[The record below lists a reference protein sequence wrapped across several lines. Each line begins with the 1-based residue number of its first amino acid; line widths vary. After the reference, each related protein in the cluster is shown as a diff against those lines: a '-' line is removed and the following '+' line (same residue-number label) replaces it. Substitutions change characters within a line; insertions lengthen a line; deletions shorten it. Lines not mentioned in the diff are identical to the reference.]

1 MRSVVIVGASLAGLS
16 AAKALRRQGF
26 DGTVTLIGDE
36 PHRPYQRPPLSK
48 QLLGGAWDRARL
60 DLPDRGDLCLDW
72 ILGTAAASL
81 DLATREVTLDD
92 GRRVR
97 FDGLVIATG
106 ARARKPRW
114 HAELRGVF
122 TLRTVEDALAL
133 RAHVAAGH
141 RNVAIVGAG
150 FIGCE
155 TAATLRSSGCDVTLI
170 DCERLPMLRAL
181 GESLGAMCRELHE
194 AHGVRTVF
202 GAGVE
207 ALLGR
212 ESVEGVRLS
221 DASIVDADCVVVGA
235 GVTPNVE
242 WLAGSGLVVDDGVV
256 CDSTC
261 AALGSEA
268 VVAAGDVARWEHP
281 HYGLRRIEHW
291 NNAIA
296 QADAAAGTL
305 LAMPRRGVPYAAV
318 PFFWS
323 DQYDCKLQLIGAPA
337 AGDATR
343 VVEGALGERRFVML
357 FEREGRVSGAF
368 LFNSMHRVAAYTTA
382 VEGAVGCVAEGVGS

>member
-1 MRSVVIVGASLAGLS
+1 VRSVVIVGASLAGLS

-26 DGTVTLIGDE
+26 DGAITLIGDE
-36 PHRPYQRPPLSK
+36 SHRPYQRPPLSK
-48 QLLGGAWDRARL
+48 QFLGGTWDRARL
-60 DLPDRGDLCLDW
+60 DLPDRGDLRLDW

-81 DLATREVTLDD
+81 DLATRDVTLRD

-122 TLRTVEDALAL
+122 TLRTVDDTLAL

-181 GESLGAMCRELHE
+181 GESLGVVCRELHE

-212 ESVEGVRLS
+212 ESVEGVRLA
-221 DASIVDADCVVVGA
+221 DASIIEADCVVVGA

-242 WLAGSGLVVDDGVV
+242 WLAGSGLVIDDGVV

-261 AALGSEA
+261 AALGSEG
-268 VVAAGDVARWEHP
+268 VVAAGDVARWQHP
-281 HYGLRRIEHW
+281 HYGPRRIEHW

-296 QADAAAGTL
+296 QADAAASTL
-305 LAMPRRGVPYAAV
+305 LAVQRKGVPYAAV

-323 DQYDCKLQLIGAPA
+323 DQYDCKLQLIGASA

-357 FEREGRVSGAF
+357 FERDGRVSGAF

-382 VEGAVGCVAEGVGS
+382 VEAALGRVNLEVAQ

>member
-1 MRSVVIVGASLAGLS
+1 VRTVVIVGASLAGLS

-26 DGTVTLIGDE
+26 DGTITLIGDE
-36 PHRPYQRPPLSK
+36 LHRPYQRPPLSK
-48 QLLGGAWDRARL
+48 QFLAGTWDRARL
-60 DLPDRGDLCLDW
+60 DLPDRGDLGLDAM
-72 ILGTAAASL
+72 LGTAAASL
-81 DLATREVTLDD
+81 DLASREVTLED

-114 HAELRGVF
+114 HAGLRGVF
-122 TLRTVEDALAL
+122 TLRTVDDALAL
-133 RAHVAAGH
+133 RAYIAEGH

-155 TAATLRSSGCDVTLI
+155 TAATLRGSGCDVTLI
-170 DCERLPMLRAL
+170 DFERLPMLRAL
-181 GESLGAMCRELHE
+181 GESLAGLCRDLHE
-194 AHGVRTVF
+194 AHGVRSVF

-207 ALLGR
+207 ALVGR
-212 ESVEGVRLS
+212 ESVEGVRLT
-221 DASIVDADCVVVGA
+221 DARIVEADCVVVGT

-242 WLAGSGLVVDDGVV
+242 WLAGSGLVIDDGVV

-261 AALGSEA
+261 AALGSDG
-268 VVAAGDVARWEHP
+268 VVVAGDVARWQHP
-281 HYGLRRIEHW
+281 HYGPRRIEHW

-296 QADAAAGTL
+296 QADAAVTTL
-305 LAMPRRGVPYAAV
+305 LAMPGKGVPYAAV

-323 DQYDCKLQLIGAPA
+323 DQYDCKLQLIGAPE
-337 AGDATR
+337 AGDAAR

-357 FEREGRVSGAF
+357 FERDGSASGAF
-368 LFNSMHRVAAYTTA
+368 LFNSMHRVAAYTTT
-382 VEGAVGCVAEGVGS
+382 VEAGLGRMTEGIAQ

>member
-1 MRSVVIVGASLAGLS
+1 MRTVVIVGASLAGLS

-26 DGTVTLIGDE
+26 DGTITLIGDE
-36 PHRPYQRPPLSK
+36 LHRPYQRPPLSK
-48 QLLGGAWDRARL
+48 QFLAGTWDRARL
-60 DLPDRGDLCLDW
+60 DLPDRGDLGLDAM
-72 ILGTAAASL
+72 LGTAAASL
-81 DLATREVTLDD
+81 DLASREVTLED

-114 HAELRGVF
+114 HAGLRGVF
-122 TLRTVEDALAL
+122 TLRTVDDALAL
-133 RAHVAAGH
+133 RAYIAEGH

-155 TAATLRSSGCDVTLI
+155 TAATLRGSGCDVTLI
-170 DCERLPMLRAL
+170 DFERLPMLRAL
-181 GESLGAMCRELHE
+181 GESLAGLCRDLHE
-194 AHGVRTVF
+194 AHGVRSVF

-207 ALLGR
+207 ALVGR
-212 ESVEGVRLS
+212 ESVEGVRLA
-221 DASIVDADCVVVGA
+221 DARIVEADCVVVGT

-242 WLAGSGLVVDDGVV
+242 WLAGSGLVIDDGVV

-261 AALGSEA
+261 AALGSEG
-268 VVAAGDVARWEHP
+268 VVVAGDVARWQDP
-281 HYGLRRIEHW
+281 HYGPRRIEHW

-296 QADAAAGTL
+296 QADAAVTTL
-305 LAMPRRGVPYAAV
+305 LAMPGKGVPYAAV

-323 DQYDCKLQLIGAPA
+323 DQYDCKLQLIGAPE
-337 AGDATR
+337 AGDAAR

-357 FEREGRVSGAF
+357 FERDGSASGAF
-368 LFNSMHRVAAYTTA
+368 LFNSMHRVAAYTTT
-382 VEGAVGCVAEGVGS
+382 VEAGLGRMTEGIAQ

>member
-16 AAKALRRQGF
+16 AARALRRHGF
-26 DGTVTLIGDE
+26 DGTITLIGDE
-36 PHRPYQRPPLSK
+36 LHRPYQRPPLSK
-48 QLLGGAWDRARL
+48 QLLGGTWDRTRL
-60 DLPDRGDLCLDW
+60 DLPDRGDLRIDW
-72 ILGTAAASL
+72 MLGTPVVALDVAS
-81 DLATREVTLDD
+81 REMKLHGD
-92 GRRVR
+92 RRVR

-114 HAELRGVF
+114 YGEQRGVF
-122 TLRTVEDALAL
+122 TLRTVDDALAL

-155 TAATLRSSGCDVTLI
+155 TAATLRGIGCEVTLI
-170 DCERLPMLRAL
+170 DIERLPMLRAL
-181 GESLGAMCRELHE
+181 GESLGKLCRELHE
-194 AHGVRTVF
+194 AHGVRTVL

-207 ALLGR
+207 ALVGDDA
-212 ESVEGVRLS
+212 VEGVRL
-221 DASIVDADCVVVGA
+221 VDGTLIEADCVVVGA

-242 WLAGSGLVVDDGVV
+242 WLAGSGLVLDDGVV

-261 AALGSEA
+261 AALGSEG
-268 VVAAGDVARWEHP
+268 VVAAGDVARWQHP
-281 HYGLRRIEHW
+281 HYGQRRIEHW

-296 QADAAAGTL
+296 QADAAASTL
-305 LAMPRRGVPYAAV
+305 LAAPRKGTPYAAV

-337 AGDATR
+337 PGDATR
-343 VVEGALGERRFVML
+343 VVEGTLGERRFVML
-357 FEREGRVSGAF
+357 FERDDRVTGAF
-368 LFNSMHRVAAYTTA
+368 LWNSMHRVAFYTTA
-382 VEGAVGCVAEGVGS
+382 VEAGLARVAEGAVP

>member
-1 MRSVVIVGASLAGLS
+1 MRAVVIVGASLAGLS

-26 DGTVTLIGDE
+26 DGTITLIGDE
-36 PHRPYQRPPLSK
+36 LHRPYQRPPLSK
-48 QLLGGAWDRARL
+48 QFLAGTWDRARL
-60 DLPDRGDLCLDW
+60 DLPDRGDLGLEA
-72 ILGTAAASL
+72 ILGTAAVAL
-81 DLATREVTLDD
+81 DLARREVTLRD
-92 GRRVR
+92 GRRVH

-114 HAELRGVF
+114 HAGLRGVF
-122 TLRTVEDALAL
+122 TLRTVDDVLAL
-133 RAHVAAGH
+133 RAYIAEGH

-170 DCERLPMLRAL
+170 DFERLPMLRVL
-181 GESLGAMCRELHE
+181 GESLGILCRELHE
-194 AHGVRTVF
+194 AHGVRGVF

-207 ALLGR
+207 ALVGR
-212 ESVEGVRLS
+212 ESVEGVRLA
-221 DASIVDADCVVVGA
+221 DARIVEADCVVVGT
-235 GVTPNVE
+235 GITPNVE

-261 AALGSEA
+261 AALGSEG
-268 VVAAGDVARWEHP
+268 VVVAGDVARWQHP
-281 HYGLRRIEHW
+281 HYGPCRIEHW

-296 QADAAAGTL
+296 QADAAASTL
-305 LAMPRRGVPYAAV
+305 LAMPRKAVPYAAV

-337 AGDATR
+337 AADATR

-357 FEREGRVSGAF
+357 FERDGRVSGAF

-382 VEGAVGCVAEGVGS
+382 VEAGLGRVTEGLAQ

>member
-1 MRSVVIVGASLAGLS
+1 VRAVVIVGASLAGLS

-26 DGTVTLIGDE
+26 DGTITLIGDE

-48 QLLGGAWDRARL
+48 QLLAGTWDRARL
-60 DLPDRGDLCLDW
+60 DLPDRGDLRLDW
-72 ILGTAAASL
+72 ILGTPAASL
-81 DLATREVTLDD
+81 DLARREVMLRD

-114 HAELRGVF
+114 HAGLRGVF
-122 TLRTVEDALAL
+122 TLRTLDDALAL

-155 TAATLRSSGCDVTLI
+155 AAATLRGIGCEVTLI
-170 DCERLPMLRAL
+170 DVEPLPMLRTL
-181 GESLGAMCRELHE
+181 GEPLGRMCRDLHE
-194 AHGVRTVF
+194 AHGVRTAL

-212 ESVEGVRLS
+212 DSVEGVRLA
-221 DASIVDADCVVVGA
+221 DASIIAADCVVVGA

-242 WLAGSGLVVDDGVV
+242 WLGGSGLVIDDGVV
-256 CDSTC
+256 CDAAC
-261 AALGSEA
+261 AALGSER
-268 VVAAGDVARWEHP
+268 VVAAGDVARWQHP
-281 HYGLRRIEHW
+281 HYGRRRVEHW

-305 LAMPRRGVPYAAV
+305 LATPGTPAPYAAV

-323 DQYDCKLQLIGAPA
+323 DQYDCKLQLIGVPA
-337 AGDATR
+337 AGDAAR

-357 FEREGRVSGAF
+357 FERDGRASGAF
-368 LFNSMHRVAAYTTA
+368 LFNSMHRVAFYTAA
-382 VEGAVGCVAEGVGS
+382 VEAGLGQVAERVVS

>member
-48 QLLGGAWDRARL
+48 QFLGGAWDRARL
-60 DLPDRGDLCLDW
+60 DLPDRGDLRLDW
-72 ILGTAAASL
+72 LLGTAAASL
-81 DLATREVTLDD
+81 DLASREVMLCG

-114 HAELRGVF
+114 HAGLRGVF
-122 TLRTVEDALAL
+122 TLRTVDDALAL

-170 DCERLPMLRAL
+170 DFERLPMLRAL

-202 GAGVE
+202 GAGVK

-212 ESVEGVRLS
+212 ESVEGVRLA
-221 DASIVDADCVVVGA
+221 DASIIEADCVVVGA

-281 HYGLRRIEHW
+281 HYGQRRIEHW

-296 QADAAAGTL
+296 QADAAASTL
-305 LAMPRRGVPYAAV
+305 LAMPRRGAPYAAV

-357 FEREGRVSGAF
+357 FERDGRVSGAF

-382 VEGAVGCVAEGVGS
+382 VEAALGRVNLEVAQ

>member
-1 MRSVVIVGASLAGLS
+1 VRSVVIVGASLAGLS

-26 DGTVTLIGDE
+26 DGTITLIGDE
-36 PHRPYQRPPLSK
+36 LHRPYQRPPLSK
-48 QLLGGAWDRARL
+48 QFLGGTWDRARL
-60 DLPDRGDLCLDW
+60 DLPDRGDLRLDW
-72 ILGTAAASL
+72 ILGTPAASL
-81 DLATREVTLDD
+81 DLASREVMLRG

-114 HAELRGVF
+114 HAELRGAF
-122 TLRTVEDALAL
+122 TLRTVDDALAL

-155 TAATLRSSGCDVTLI
+155 TAATLRGSGCNVTLI
-170 DCERLPMLRAL
+170 DVERLPMLRIL
-181 GESLGAMCRELHE
+181 GESLGSMCRELHE

-207 ALLGR
+207 ALLGQ
-212 ESVEGVRLS
+212 ESVEGVRLA
-221 DASIVDADCVVVGA
+221 DASIIEADCVVVGA
-235 GVTPNVE
+235 GVAPNVE
-242 WLAGSGLVVDDGVV
+242 WLAGSGLVVDDGIV

-261 AALGSEA
+261 AALGSEGI
-268 VVAAGDVARWEHP
+268 VAAGDVARSEHP
-281 HYGLRRIEHW
+281 HYGRRRIEHW

-296 QADAAAGTL
+296 QADAAASTL
-305 LAMPRRGVPYAAV
+305 LAKPRTATPYAAV

-357 FEREGRVSGAF
+357 FERGGRVSGAF

-382 VEGAVGCVAEGVGS
+382 VEAALGQVAEGVEP

>member
-1 MRSVVIVGASLAGLS
+1 VRSVVIAGASLAGFS

-26 DGTVTLIGDE
+26 DGSITLIGDE
-36 PHRPYQRPPLSK
+36 VHRPYQRPPLSK
-48 QLLGGAWDRARL
+48 QLLGGAWDRPRV
-60 DLPDRGDLCLDW
+60 DLPDREDLRLDW

-81 DLATREVTLDD
+81 DLASRELTLHG
-92 GRRVR
+92 GRRVP

-114 HAELRGVF
+114 HAGLRGVF
-122 TLRTVEDALAL
+122 TLRTVDDALAL
-133 RAHVAAGH
+133 RAHVATGH

-155 TAATLRSSGCDVTLI
+155 TAATLRISGCDVTLI
-170 DCERLPMLRAL
+170 DFERLPMLRVL
-181 GESLGAMCRELHE
+181 GESLGSVCRELHD

-202 GAGVE
+202 GAAVE
-207 ALLGR
+207 ALIGR
-212 ESVEGVRLS
+212 ESVEGVRLADGS
-221 DASIVDADCVVVGA
+221 VIEADCVVVGA

-261 AALGSEA
+261 AALDSEG
-268 VVAAGDVARWEHP
+268 VVAAGDVASWRHP
-281 HYGLRRIEHW
+281 HYGRRRVEHW

-296 QADAAAGTL
+296 QADAAANTL
-305 LAMPRRGVPYAAV
+305 LGMPRKGAPYAAI

-337 AGDATR
+337 PGDATR
-343 VVEGALGERRFVML
+343 VVEGTLGARRFVML
-357 FEREGRVSGAF
+357 FEREGRTSGAF

-382 VEGAVGCVAEGVGS
+382 VEAGLGRITEGVAQ